1 MLSSTCKRSQKFP
14 AFACKGDNFMP
25 FPSTQAET
33 NALLQIWLVKLPN
46 WATLYGLSND
56 TVKQV
61 QDDAVMYKHLIDAIL
76 QLDSDKDE
84 LMAYRDNIVNGNPK
98 ATAADYP
105 EVVIKPLPAFN
116 IGIKPGINIR
126 NRELYNFLKAHPSRT
141 TESLADLGIVT
152 ATPPKIANA
161 DLRPSLKI
169 SAKINDRTEISFGKQ
184 GQTAIRLQMRRGGTA
199 DWITVGDPTSSP
211 FIDNTA
217 STANNP
223 EKREYRG
230 VYLLKNETIGQ
241 FSDIV
246 TAVTT
251 P

>member
-1 MLSSTCKRSQKFP
+1 
-14 AFACKGDNFMP
+14 MP

-46 WATLYGLSND
+46 WATLYGLSNE

-116 IGIKPGINIR
+116 IVIKPGINIR
-126 NRELYNFLKAHPSRT
+126 NRELYNFLKAHPNRT

-152 ATPPKIANA
+152 TTPPKIATA

-169 SAKINDRTEISFGKQ
+169 SAKINDRTEISFVNKDKPRFVSKCVAVRQ
-184 GQTAIRLQMRRGGTA
+184 
-199 DWITVGDPTSSP
+199 
-211 FIDNTA
+211 
-217 STANNP
+217 
-223 EKREYRG
+223 
-230 VYLLKNETIGQ
+230 IGQ
-241 FSDIV
+241 PSA
-246 TAVTT
+246 TRPAARLSTTRQASPTT
-251 P
+251 PKNANIAAFICKRMKQSGSSAI

>member
-1 MLSSTCKRSQKFP
+1 MLSSTCKRSQKNP

-33 NALLQIWLVKLPN
+33 NALLQIWFVKLPN
-46 WATLYGLSND
+46 WATLYGLSNE

-126 NRELYNFLKAHPSRT
+126 NRELYNFLKAHPNRT

-184 GQTAIRLQMRRGGTA
+184 GQTAIRLQMRRGTT
-199 DWITVGDPTSSP
+199 DWTTVGDPTSSP

-246 TAVTT
+246 TVVTT